1 MGNFAANEGLSVF
14 VILVWLGINA
24 YLFVQFY
31 MNFLTER
38 WFYTRVLLGDAL
50 SWARAPAACLNLNC
64 MLILL
69 PVCRN
74 LLSFLRGSIQCCS
87 RTAARQLDRN
97 ITFHKLV
104 AYMIAFHTAV
114 HIIAHLFNFEWF
126 MGAQLYRNSSSLPF
140 VLSQIGTGDNASYL
154 NPIRTDQTNP
164 TIVMFTTIA
173 GLTGVVITLALI
185 LIITSS
191 MEVIRRSYFEVFWYT
206 HHLFIIFFIG
216 LVFHGFGRIVRGQT
230 ATSLLENKPSQCK
243 DQFESW
249 GMNGTFCPKP
259 EFAGNPPMV
268 SYDSSFFFFLHD
280 LSVLLLFCKE
290 HFLCRFPL
298 QTWKWVV
305 GPMILYVCER
315 LVRFY
320 RSQQKVVITKVVMH
334 PSKTLELQ
342 MKRKGFSMEVG
353 QYVFMQCPCVSQ
365 LEWHPFTLTSAPE
378 EDHFSVH
385 IRIVGDWTQG
395 LYEACGGDKNETQE
409 AWKLPKMAIDGPF
422 GTASEDVFG
431 YEVVMLVGAG
441 IGVTPFASVLKSVW
455 YKHIQENQNVFTK
468 KIYFYWLCPET
479 QAFEWFADLLQSLEG
494 QMTEKGMVDFL
505 SYNIYLTRWK
515 ETEAAHF
522 RVHHEAE
529 NDPITGLK
537 QKTLYGKPNWDN
549 EFTTIGT
556 KHPEK
561 KVGVFLCGPTQ
572 LADVLEKQCL
582 SHSEAGVKFIFN
594 KENF

>member
-1 MGNFAANEGLSVF
+1 MGNFVANEGLSIF
-14 VILVWLGINA
+14 VIVVWLGINA

-31 MNFLTER
+31 LNFLVEK
-38 WFYTRVLLGDAL
+38 WFYTRVLLGQAL
-50 SWARAPAACLNLNC
+50 PWARAPAACLNFNC

-74 LLSFLRGSIQCCS
+74 LLSFLRGSIQYCS

-114 HIIAHLFNFEWF
+114 HIVAHLFNFEYF
-126 MGAQLYRNSSSLPF
+126 MDAQLNRNGSLLTF
-140 VLSQIGTGDNASYL
+140 VLSEIGNGDNASFL
-154 NPIRTDQTNP
+154 NPIRSSETNP

-173 GLTGVVITLALI
+173 GLTGVAITLALI

-206 HHLFIIFFIG
+206 HHLFVVFFIG

-230 ATSLLENKPSQCK
+230 NDSLKTNDPSACADKFEEWAT
-243 DQFESW
+243 
-249 GMNGTFCPKP
+249 NGSNCSVPI
-259 EFAGNPPMV
+259 FAGNPP
-268 SYDSSFFFFLHD
+268 
-280 LSVLLLFCKE
+280 
-290 HFLCRFPL
+290 
-298 QTWKWVV
+298 QTWKWVLA
-305 GPMILYVCER
+305 PMILYVCER
-315 LVRFY
+315 LVRLY
-320 RSQQKVVITKVVMH
+320 RSHQKVVITKVVMH

-342 MKRKGFSMEVG
+342 MKRKGFRMEVG
-353 QYVFMQCPCVSQ
+353 QYVFIQCPSVSRW
-365 LEWHPFTLTSAPE
+365 EWHPFTLTSAPE
-378 EDHFSVH
+378 EDYFSAH
-385 IRIVGDWTQG
+385 IRIVGDWTQA
-395 LYEACGGDKNETQE
+395 LYEACGGDRTEPQE
-409 AWKLPKMAIDGPF
+409 AWKLPKVAIDGPF
-422 GTASEDVFG
+422 GTASEDVFR

-441 IGVTPFASVLKSVW
+441 IGVTPFASILKSVW
-455 YKHIQENQNVFTK
+455 YKRIQNNQEVFTK

-479 QAFEWFADLLQSLEG
+479 QAFEWFADLLQSLER
-494 QMTEKGMVDFL
+494 QMTEKDVTDFL

-549 EFTTIGT
+549 EFTNIASQ
-556 KHPEK
+556 HPK
-561 KVGVFLCGPTQ
+561 TKVGVFLCGPPQ
-572 LADVLEKQCL
+572 LGKSLEKQCL
-582 SHSEAGVKFIFN
+582 SHSEADVKFIFN

>member
-1 MGNFAANEGLSVF
+1 MGNFAANEGLSIF

-24 YLFVQFY
+24 FLFVHFY
-31 MNFLTER
+31 MAFLTDR
-38 WFYTRVLLGDAL
+38 WLYTRVLLGQAL
-50 SWARAPAACLNLNC
+50 PWARAPAACLNFNC

-74 LLSFLRGSIQCCS
+74 LLSILRGTIQCCS
-87 RTAARQLDRN
+87 RTAARQLDSN

-114 HIIAHLFNFEWF
+114 HILAHLFNFEWF
-126 MGAQLYRNSSSLPF
+126 MDGQLNRNSSLLTF
-140 VLSQIGTGDNASYL
+140 VLSEIGTGDNASYL
-154 NPIRTDQTNP
+154 NPIRTNTTNP

-173 GLTGVVITLALI
+173 GVTGVVITLALI

-206 HHLFIIFFIG
+206 HHLFVIFFIG

-230 ATSLLENKPSQCK
+230 LASLKVHDPLECA
-243 DQFESW
+243 DRFETW
-249 GMNGTFCPKP
+249 GTKGTNCPEP
-259 EFAGNPPMV
+259 EFAGNPPM
-268 SYDSSFFFFLHD
+268 
-280 LSVLLLFCKE
+280 
-290 HFLCRFPL
+290 
-298 QTWKWVV
+298 TWKWVV

-315 LVRFY
+315 MVRFY

-342 MKRKGFSMEVG
+342 MKRKGFRMEVG
-353 QYVFMQCPCVSQ
+353 QYVFIQCPSISH

-378 EDHFSVH
+378 EDHFSAH
-385 IRIVGDWTQG
+385 IRIAGDWTQA
-395 LYEACGGDKNETQE
+395 LYEVCGGDKTETQE
-409 AWKLPKMAIDGPF
+409 AWTLPKVAIDGPF
-422 GTASEDVFG
+422 GTASEDVFR

-441 IGVTPFASVLKSVW
+441 IGVTPFASILKSVW
-455 YKHIQENQNVFTK
+455 YKHTQSNDDVFTK

-494 QMTEKGMVDFL
+494 QMTEKGLADFL

-549 EFTTIGT
+549 EFTTIGA
-556 KHPEK
+556 KHPGT
-561 KVGVFLCGPTQ
+561 KVGVFLCGPAA
-572 LADVLEKQCL
+572 LGKALGRQCR
-582 SHSEAGVKFIFN
+582 SHSEGGVKFIFN

>member
-1 MGNFAANEGLSVF
+1 PVS
-14 VILVWLGINA
+14 
-24 YLFVQFY
+24 
-31 MNFLTER
+31 LTHQH
-38 WFYTRVLLGDAL
+38 AL
-50 SWARAPAACLNLNC
+50 SWARAPAACLNFNC

-74 LLSFLRGSIQCCS
+74 LLSFLRGTIQCCS

-97 ITFHKLV
+97 LTFHKLV

-114 HIIAHLFNFEWF
+114 HIGAHLFNFEFF
-126 MGAQLYRNSSSLPF
+126 MDAQLDRNSSLLPF
-140 VLSQIGTGDNASYL
+140 ILSEIGTGDNASFL
-154 NPIRTDQTNP
+154 NPIRTNETSP

-206 HHLFIIFFIG
+206 HHLFVVFFIG

-230 ATSLLENKPSQCK
+230 AVSLKTNNPLVCA
-243 DQFESW
+243 DQFEDW
-249 GMNGTFCPKP
+249 GNNGSDCAVP
-259 EFAGNPPMV
+259 EFAGNPPMLPV
-268 SYDSSFFFFLHD
+268 PPIVTSPP
-280 LSVLLLFCKE
+280 LSVS
-290 HFLCRFPL
+290 P
-298 QTWKWVV
+298 
-305 GPMILYVCER
+305 R
-315 LVRFY
+315 L
-320 RSQQKVVITKVVMH
+320 
-334 PSKTLELQ
+334 
-342 MKRKGFSMEVG
+342 
-353 QYVFMQCPCVSQ
+353 
-365 LEWHPFTLTSAPE
+365 
-378 EDHFSVH
+378 
-385 IRIVGDWTQG
+385 
-395 LYEACGGDKNETQE
+395 
-409 AWKLPKMAIDGPF
+409 AIDGPF
-422 GTASEDVFG
+422 GTASEDVFR

-441 IGVTPFASVLKSVW
+441 IGVTPFASILKSVW
-455 YKHIQENQNVFTK
+455 YKRIQNNQDVFTK

-494 QMTEKGMVDFL
+494 QMAEKGVTDFL

-549 EFTTIGT
+549 EFTNIAS
-556 KHPEK
+556 KHPGT
-561 KVGVFLCGPTQ
+561 KVGVFLCGPPQ
-572 LADVLEKQCL
+572 LGKSLEKQSL
-582 SHSEAGVKFIFN
+582 SHTEGDVKFIFN

>member
-1 MGNFAANEGLSVF
+1 MGNFAANEGLSIF

-24 YLFVQFY
+24 FLFVHFY
-31 MNFLTER
+31 MAFLVER
-38 WFYTRVLLGDAL
+38 WFYTRVLLGHAL
-50 SWARAPAACLNLNC
+50 SWARAPAACLNFNC

-74 LLSFLRGSIQCCS
+74 LLSLLRGSIQYCS

-114 HIIAHLFNFEWF
+114 HIVAHLFNFEYF
-126 MGAQLYRNSSSLPF
+126 MDAQLNRNSSFLPF
-140 VLSQIGTGDNASYL
+140 ILSEIGNGDNASFL
-154 NPIRTDQTNP
+154 NPIRTNETNP

-173 GLTGVVITLALI
+173 GLTGVAITLALI

-216 LVFHGFGRIVRGQT
+216 LVLHGFGRIVRGQT
-230 ATSLLENKPSQCK
+230 PGSLETNNPEKCANQSAN
-243 DQFESW
+243 W
-249 GMNGTFCPKP
+249 GVDGSDCAVPV
-259 EFAGNPPMV
+259 FAGNPPM
-268 SYDSSFFFFLHD
+268 
-280 LSVLLLFCKE
+280 
-290 HFLCRFPL
+290 
-298 QTWKWVV
+298 TWKWVV

-315 LVRFY
+315 LVRIY
-320 RSQQKVVITKVVMH
+320 RSHQKVVITKVVMH

-342 MKRKGFSMEVG
+342 MKRKGFHMEVG
-353 QYVFMQCPCVSQ
+353 QYVFIQCPSVSR

-378 EDHFSVH
+378 EDYFSAH
-385 IRIVGDWTQG
+385 IRIVGDWTEA
-395 LYEACGGDKNETQE
+395 LYQACGGDKNEPQE

-422 GTASEDVFG
+422 GTASEDVFR

-441 IGVTPFASVLKSVW
+441 IGVTPFASILKSVW
-455 YKHIQENQNVFTK
+455 YKRIQNNQDVFTK

-494 QMTEKGMVDFL
+494 QMTEKDMTDFL

-515 ETEAAHF
+515 EAEAAHF

-537 QKTLYGKPNWDN
+537 QKTHYGKPNWDN
-549 EFTTIGT
+549 EFTNISS
-556 KHPEK
+556 KHPGT
-561 KVGVFLCGPTQ
+561 KVGVFLCGPPQ
-572 LADVLEKQCL
+572 LGKSLEKQCL
-582 SHSEAGVKFIFN
+582 SHSEADVKFIFN